1 MTPLEKRRRRVPNA
15 KCQCQHPSSSSFV
28 GAGGRKE
35 KGRLSKFEQ
44 NEHSRFPS
52 QPIPLLACSS
62 TFLLIPF
69 VRYSVVSGEED
80 GGDGSYGRQSQSQNE
95 EEEEKRRREKINM
108 TDRTGKGKKVFASCI
123 TTQTERKCEPF
134 LPLFFFF
141 FPLLLVPK
149 HDLTV
154 RNGEEDF
161 LPLSSS
167 CRYERQKRGWLV
179 SSFISRFRRV
189 LTSSLA

>member
-1 MTPLEKRRRRVPNA
+1 MNRTNTVAFPPN
-15 KCQCQHPSSSSFV
+15 PS
-28 GAGGRKE
+28 
-35 KGRLSKFEQ
+35 
-44 NEHSRFPS
+44 
-52 QPIPLLACSS
+52 LLACSS

-69 VRYSVVSGEED
+69 VRYSVVSGED
-80 GGDGSYGRQSQSQNE
+80 GGNGSYGRQSQSQN

-108 TDRTGKGKKVFASCI
+108 TDRTGKGEKVFASCI

-134 LPLFFFF
+134 LPLLFLFS
-141 FPLLLVPK
+141 LLLVPK
-149 HDLTV
+149 HDLTA

-167 CRYERQKRGWLV
+167 CRYVRQKRGWLV

-189 LTSSLA
+189 LTSSPASDTARFNHYMFGE